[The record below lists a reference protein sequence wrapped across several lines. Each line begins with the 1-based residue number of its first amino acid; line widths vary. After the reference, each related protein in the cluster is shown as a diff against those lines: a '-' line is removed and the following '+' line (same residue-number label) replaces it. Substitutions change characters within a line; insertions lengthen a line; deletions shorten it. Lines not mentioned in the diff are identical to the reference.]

1 MEYRILVVD
10 DEYWVRDF
18 LSISLSQLGGFYVE
32 VAESAAEALAKID
45 QSAFHLVLTDMIM
58 PSMDGVQLV
67 AEIAKSR
74 PEILTVLMTGQGTV
88 DSAVEA
94 LKHGASDYLTKP
106 INPDEL
112 VVRLR
117 KVLEQRQRLVRVEEF
132 AAQLEKSN
140 EELKKIDEMKSEFI
154 SIASHELRTPLASI
168 LTAVQLVLR
177 GKTGEINEKQ
187 TKLLSI
193 AEKSGWQLTNILNNL
208 LDLARIES
216 GRMELKLEEIP
227 IQGPIELMLSA
238 LNLQAGARSI
248 HIKMLAPETL
258 PPVYADRGMVEQILT
273 NLIGNAIKF
282 TPEGGEIN
290 VVAELLKGNGNMV
303 AISVKDSGIGIPQD
317 QQENVFKKFHQ
328 VENSLHRS
336 TGGTGL
342 GLPIAKGLVE
352 MLQGKIWLES
362 EVGKGSTFTFTLPTQ
377 KGERRD
383 AYFRLTLDRE
393 FKKSETENGPLTLFL
408 IEVSAPTNEMK
419 EALLSQL
426 EERVKKCLCRK
437 ADVLLK
443 REKEKLLAAFCTTDR
458 NGAQVILGRIKEN
471 IRGFLLS
478 SGDQP
483 PVVNIG
489 VATYPEE
496 VQCKRELFR
505 LAKKR
510 LKDEKNE
517 LENDIGSR

>member
-1 MEYRILVVD
+1 
-10 DEYWVRDF
+10 
-18 LSISLSQLGGFYVE
+18 
-32 VAESAAEALAKID
+32 
-45 QSAFHLVLTDMIM
+45 
-58 PSMDGVQLV
+58 
-67 AEIAKSR
+67 
-74 PEILTVLMTGQGTV
+74 
-88 DSAVEA
+88 
-94 LKHGASDYLTKP
+94 
-106 INPDEL
+106 
-112 VVRLR
+112 
-117 KVLEQRQRLVRVEEF
+117 
-132 AAQLEKSN
+132 
-140 EELKKIDEMKSEFI
+140 
-154 SIASHELRTPLASI
+154 
-168 LTAVQLVLR
+168 
-177 GKTGEINEKQ
+177 
-187 TKLLSI
+187 
-193 AEKSGWQLTNILNNL
+193 
-208 LDLARIES
+208 
-216 GRMELKLEEIP
+216 
-227 IQGPIELMLSA
+227 
-238 LNLQAGARSI
+238 
-248 HIKMLAPETL
+248 
-258 PPVYADRGMVEQILT
+258 MVEQILT

-352 MLQGKIWLES
+352 TLQGKIWLES

-383 AYFRLTLDRE
+383 ACFRLSLDRE

-437 ADVLLK
+437 ADILLK

>member
-10 DEYWVRDF
+10 DEYWVREF
-18 LSISLSQLGGFYVE
+18 LSISLSQLGGFHVE

-45 QSAFHLVLTDMIM
+45 QSAFHLVLTDIIM

-74 PEILTVLMTGQGTV
+74 PEILTVLMTGQGTI

-106 INPDEL
+106 INPDEWI
-112 VVRLR
+112 VRLR

-227 IQGPIELMLSA
+227 IQGPIELMLSS
-238 LNLQAGARSI
+238 LNLQAGAKSI
-248 HIKMLAPETL
+248 HIKMRAPETL

-282 TPEGGEIN
+282 TPEGGR
-290 VVAELLKGNGNMV
+290 
-303 AISVKDSGIGIPQD
+303 D
-317 QQENVFKKFHQ
+317 QC
-328 VENSLHRS
+328 R
-336 TGGTGL
+336 GG
-342 GLPIAKGLVE
+342 AFE
-352 MLQGKIWLES
+352 
-362 EVGKGSTFTFTLPTQ
+362 
-377 KGERRD
+377 GE
-383 AYFRLTLDRE
+383 
-393 FKKSETENGPLTLFL
+393 
-408 IEVSAPTNEMK
+408 
-419 EALLSQL
+419 
-426 EERVKKCLCRK
+426 
-437 ADVLLK
+437 
-443 REKEKLLAAFCTTDR
+443 
-458 NGAQVILGRIKEN
+458 
-471 IRGFLLS
+471 
-478 SGDQP
+478 
-483 PVVNIG
+483 
-489 VATYPEE
+489 
-496 VQCKRELFR
+496 
-505 LAKKR
+505 
-510 LKDEKNE
+510 
-517 LENDIGSR
+517 